1 MKKIIENVLK
11 KLEKTRATSFKV
23 DGVEKEEKMV
33 LIGNS
38 GKWEIQEEISG
49 KIFTKKENT
58 NEEVELLFYL
68 LNEYL

>member
-1 MKKIIENVLK
+1 MKKIVEYVLK
-11 KLEKTRATSFKV
+11 KLEETRATSFKV